1 MQTSKMSFLPKSS
14 LGRWSVWLLV
24 ACLVLFIVAELL
36 VGSVGS
42 ENRSVLA
49 IALTAVIGMVAAG
62 ALATGTISVVR
73 NRERSLVVFIAIA
86 LGLYQVFG
94 TVVALLGLPQ

>member
-1 MQTSKMSFLPKSS
+1 MQSSKMSFLPRSG

-49 IALTAVIGMVAAG
+49 IALTAVMG
-62 ALATGTISVVR
+62 
-73 NRERSLVVFIAIA
+73 
-86 LGLYQVFG
+86 
-94 TVVALLGLPQ
+94 